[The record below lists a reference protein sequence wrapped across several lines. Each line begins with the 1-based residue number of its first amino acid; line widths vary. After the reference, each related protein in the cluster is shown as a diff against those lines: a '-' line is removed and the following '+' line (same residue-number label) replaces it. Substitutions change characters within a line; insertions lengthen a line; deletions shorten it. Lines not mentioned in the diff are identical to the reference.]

1 MPLSVVPV
9 VSGIL
14 ASDILCAYFPKA
26 YLSDS
31 FNRMYRFLHILL
43 LFVFTLGV
51 RAQEACSQEEQAK
64 ADAFYYDAMN
74 ERLKGNHA
82 EAFQLFTHALAVNPN
97 HVGANYGM
105 SSYYH
110 VLGSDEKAGEALKTA
125 ADHDAGNYWVKHAL
139 VQLYV
144 SEDKTDE
151 AIRQL
156 EDMAASYPQNS
167 NILFM
172 LEELYQRKPDYQ
184 KVIETLDRI
193 ELLEGKNEEIST
205 EKYRIYIQMN
215 DKEKAFAEMRE
226 LADEYPNDLRYKA
239 RIGDLYL
246 DSGETEKAYEVYQQ
260 LQQEDST
267 NVNVLLSL
275 AHYYETT
282 HQDSLYQQNLM
293 RIVTN
298 TSLPEES
305 RMRLMQ
311 TIAAQNLFGQQGND
325 TTKVMGLFDKILQQ
339 PQENNNMAELYVR
352 YMISSNVSTSKVKPV
367 LQRMLD
373 TDPEAD
379 IARNQLLSYAIDAD
393 DDKEVMRLCKTAVD
407 YASEN
412 PVYYYYLSVAY
423 LRNKRYNEAIDANRK
438 GLAKTDSKSN
448 LDMIVNMYTIMGD
461 CYHYTGRNARA
472 FECYDSCLLYKPND
486 VLVLNNYA
494 YYLSL
499 EKRELEKAERMASKA
514 IELEKDNATYIDTYA
529 WVLFQQ
535 QKYAE
540 AKVYIDQVLNIVGKE
555 PDKDDATLIEHAG
568 DIYSQ
573 CGFKDKA
580 LEYWKQAQGLGVK
593 SKTLE
598 RKIKK
603 KKYIE

>member
-1 MPLSVVPV
+1 
-9 VSGIL
+9 
-14 ASDILCAYFPKA
+14 
-26 YLSDS
+26 
-31 FNRMYRFLHILL
+31 MYRFLHILL

-407 YASEN
+407 YTSEN

>member
-9 VSGIL
+9 VSDIL
-14 ASDILCAYFPKA
+14 ASDILCAHFPKA
-26 YLSDS
+26 YSFDS

-125 ADHDAGNYWVKHAL
+125 ADHDSGNYWVKHAL

-282 HQDSLYQQNLM
+282 HQDSLYEHLAAGG
-293 RIVTN
+293 
-298 TSLPEES
+298 
-305 RMRLMQ
+305 
-311 TIAAQNLFGQQGND
+311 IAD
-325 TTKVMGLFDKILQQ
+325 
-339 PQENNNMAELYVR
+339 
-352 YMISSNVSTSKVKPV
+352 
-367 LQRMLD
+367 
-373 TDPEAD
+373 EAD
-379 IARNQLLSYAIDAD
+379 AD
-393 DDKEVMRLCKTAVD
+393 HRSPESLWTA
-407 YASEN
+407 
-412 PVYYYYLSVAY
+412 
-423 LRNKRYNEAIDANRK
+423 
-438 GLAKTDSKSN
+438 G
-448 LDMIVNMYTIMGD
+448 
-461 CYHYTGRNARA
+461 
-472 FECYDSCLLYKPND
+472 
-486 VLVLNNYA
+486 
-494 YYLSL
+494 
-499 EKRELEKAERMASKA
+499 
-514 IELEKDNATYIDTYA
+514 
-529 WVLFQQ
+529 
-535 QKYAE
+535 
-540 AKVYIDQVLNIVGKE
+540 
-555 PDKDDATLIEHAG
+555 
-568 DIYSQ
+568 
-573 CGFKDKA
+573 
-580 LEYWKQAQGLGVK
+580 
-593 SKTLE
+593 
-598 RKIKK
+598 
-603 KKYIE
+603 

>member
-1 MPLSVVPV
+1 
-9 VSGIL
+9 
-14 ASDILCAYFPKA
+14 
-26 YLSDS
+26 
-31 FNRMYRFLHILL
+31 MYRFLHILL

-110 VLGSDEKAGEALKTA
+110 ALGSDEKAGEALKTA
-125 ADHDAGNYWVKHAL
+125 ADHDSGNYWVKHAL

-407 YASEN
+407 YTSEN

>member
-1 MPLSVVPV
+1 
-9 VSGIL
+9 
-14 ASDILCAYFPKA
+14 
-26 YLSDS
+26 
-31 FNRMYRFLHILL
+31 MYRFLHILL

-407 YASEN
+407 YASET

>member
-9 VSGIL
+9 VSDIP
-14 ASDILCAYFPKA
+14 ASDILCVYFPKA
-26 YLSDS
+26 YSSDS

-51 RAQEACSQEEQAK
+51 RAQEACSPEEQAK

-125 ADHDAGNYWVKHAL
+125 ADHDSGNYWVKHAL

-367 LQRMLD
+367 LQCMLD

>member
-1 MPLSVVPV
+1 
-9 VSGIL
+9 
-14 ASDILCAYFPKA
+14 
-26 YLSDS
+26 
-31 FNRMYRFLHILL
+31 MYRFLHILL

-110 VLGSDEKAGEALKTA
+110 ALGSDEKAGEALKTA
-125 ADHDAGNYWVKHAL
+125 ADHDSGNYWVKHAL

-407 YASEN
+407 YTSEN

-540 AKVYIDQVLNIVGKE
+540 AKVYIDRVLNIVGKE